1 MKQIRVK
8 IFFLLYLKQIKH
20 LAQMT
25 AITLKNLPDEIHLK
39 VKMIQLQLEMKGQK
53 KRLEDIYLELINEA
67 VKNREKE
74 TPTK

>member
-1 MKQIRVK
+1 
-8 IFFLLYLKQIKH
+8 
-20 LAQMT
+20 MT

-67 VKNREKE
+67 VQNREKK